1 MLFSCASSLKQSFC
15 FTIEHLC
22 LSGEIG
28 RHIGLK
34 IRRFVNNGRTGSIPV
49 SGTITLISMPR
60 YNAPFE
66 IHVHG
71 QVPLRAEVKF
81 EHLQDALKPL
91 WKYAGAR
98 SLADGANSSYEDEP
112 GIKFDAQDHLLQMCW
127 TVAGDEDFRQTLD
140 EVCMN
145 LNELA
150 EAGAAIEV
158 TFYDADFDEDE
169 GQAGAESR
177 DDFVMLFVGPNPAAI
192 MQVQRDL
199 LVQDLVNMME
209 RHFDGAELGG
219 VVAEVDKLFA
229 QRFDD
234 LVSSL
239 EIGRPPRGSGGH
251 GGGHGG
257 GRKPRH
263 LH

>member
-1 MLFSCASSLKQSFC
+1 MRVTASNDASEFAPPTLF
-15 FTIEHLC
+15 
-22 LSGEIG
+22 
-28 RHIGLK
+28 
-34 IRRFVNNGRTGSIPV
+34 
-49 SGTITLISMPR
+49 SMPR

-71 QVPLRAEVKF
+71 QVPLRADVKF
-81 EHLQDALKPL
+81 EQLQDALKPM

-98 SLADGANSSYEDEP
+98 SLSDGASSSYEDEP
-112 GIKFDAQDHLLQMCW
+112 GIKFDANEHLLQMCW
-127 TVAGDEDFRQTLD
+127 TVAGDDDFRQTLD

-150 EAGAAIEV
+150 DAGAAIEV
-158 TFYDADFDEDE
+158 TFYDADFDEEE
-169 GQAGAESR
+169 GPPDSESR
-177 DDFVMLFVGPNPAAI
+177 DDFMMLFVGPNPAAI

-199 LVQDLVNMME
+199 LVQDVVNMME

-229 QRFDD
+229 QRFDA

-239 EIGRPPRGSGGH
+239 EIGRPPRGSGGGH
-251 GGGHGG
+251 GSGHGG

>member
-1 MLFSCASSLKQSFC
+1 
-15 FTIEHLC
+15 
-22 LSGEIG
+22 
-28 RHIGLK
+28 
-34 IRRFVNNGRTGSIPV
+34 
-49 SGTITLISMPR
+49 MPS
-60 YNAPFE
+60 YNAPLE

-71 QVPLRAEVKF
+71 QVALRPDVAF
-81 EHLQDALKPL
+81 QQLQDALKPL

-98 SLADGANSSYEDEP
+98 SLADAAGSSYQDEP
-112 GIKFDAQDHLLQMCW
+112 GIKFDAQEHLLQMCW
-127 TVAGDEDFRQTLD
+127 TVDGDDDFRQVLD

-150 EAGAAIEV
+150 QTGAAIEV
-158 TFYDADFDEDE
+158 TFYDAEFDDEDE
-169 GQAGAESR
+169 EDGLDLESR
-177 DDFVMLFVGPNPAAI
+177 DDFVMLFVGPDPASI

-199 LVQDLVNMME
+199 LVQDVVGLME

-219 VVAEVDKLFA
+219 VVAEIDKLFG

-234 LVSSL
+234 LVNSL
-239 EIGRPPRGSGGH
+239 QLGKPPRGSGGSH
-251 GGGHGG
+251 GGAGHGG

>member
-1 MLFSCASSLKQSFC
+1 
-15 FTIEHLC
+15 
-22 LSGEIG
+22 
-28 RHIGLK
+28 
-34 IRRFVNNGRTGSIPV
+34 
-49 SGTITLISMPR
+49 MPR
-60 YNAPFE
+60 YNTPFE

-71 QVPLRAEVKF
+71 QLALRSDVGFDAIQE
-81 EHLQDALKPL
+81 ALKPL

-98 SLADGANSSYEDEP
+98 NLADAAASAYEDEP
-112 GIKFDAQDHLLQMCW
+112 GITFETDEHLLQMCW
-127 TVAGDEDFRQTLD
+127 TVAGDDDFRQVLD

-145 LNELA
+145 LNEVAAL
-150 EAGAAIEV
+150 GAAIEV
-158 TFYDADFDEDE
+158 TFYDTDFDDEDE
-169 GQAGAESR
+169 QAPEGESR

-199 LVQDLVNMME
+199 LVQDVVSMME

-229 QRFDD
+229 QRLDA

-239 EIGRPPRGSGGH
+239 ARGKPPRGPGG
-251 GGGHGG
+251 GFGSGHGG

>member
-1 MLFSCASSLKQSFC
+1 
-15 FTIEHLC
+15 
-22 LSGEIG
+22 
-28 RHIGLK
+28 
-34 IRRFVNNGRTGSIPV
+34 
-49 SGTITLISMPR
+49 MPR

-71 QVPLRAEVKF
+71 QVPLRADVPYQQVQE
-81 EHLQDALKPL
+81 ALKPL
-91 WKYAGAR
+91 WKYAGCR
-98 SLADGANSSYEDEP
+98 SLADGASSAYEDEP
-112 GIKFDAQDHLLQMCW
+112 GIKFDATEHLLQLCW
-127 TVAGDEDFRQTLD
+127 TVAGDDDFRQTLD

-145 LNELA
+145 LNEVALT
-150 EAGAAIEV
+150 GAAIEV
-158 TFYDADFDEDE
+158 TFYDADFDEE
-169 GQAGAESR
+169 AGPQAGESR
-177 DDFVMLFVGPNPAAI
+177 DDFLVLFVGPNPAAI

-199 LVQDLVNMME
+199 LVQDVINMME
-209 RHFDGAELGG
+209 RHFDSAELGG

-229 QRFDD
+229 ARFDA

-239 EIGRPPRGSGGH
+239 EIGKPPRGGGF